1 MNKISK
7 RQEILISSTVEQDT
21 FEEWVNLTNTQL
33 ILTLPAQG
41 YFVSSQ
47 ELSHSGKIPGISIEG
62 KEK

>member
-7 RQEILISSTVEQDT
+7 RQEILISSTAEQDT
-21 FEEWVNLTNTQL
+21 WEEWVNLTNTQL

-41 YFVSSQ
+41 YFASSQ
-47 ELSHSGKIPGISIEG
+47 EPSPSGKILGISIEG